1 MRARMLL
8 GAPLLQ
14 REWIQEMA
22 LMLLLVLM
30 LVLMRAQTQVQE
42 QVWPLARPWVRA
54 AWAFRSM
61 EEYWE
66 IPRATHPL
74 WQGERIQ
81 RLDRAAFQL
90 QQQEARESPSTPLRS
105 RS

>member
-1 MRARMLL
+1 MLQQTRARMLL

-42 QVWPLARPWVRA
+42 QA
-54 AWAFRSM
+54 
-61 EEYWE
+61 
-66 IPRATHPL
+66 
-74 WQGERIQ
+74 
-81 RLDRAAFQL
+81 
-90 QQQEARESPSTPLRS
+90 
-105 RS
+105 